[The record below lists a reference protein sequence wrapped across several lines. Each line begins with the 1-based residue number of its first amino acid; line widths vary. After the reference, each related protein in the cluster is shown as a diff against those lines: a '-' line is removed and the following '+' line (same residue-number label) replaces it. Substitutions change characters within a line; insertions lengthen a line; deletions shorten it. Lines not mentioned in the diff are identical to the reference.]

1 MYPVVLALHRR
12 RHDLQAHIVVDGGGG
27 HKALLHPC
35 RCGYEAEILL
45 QQHDDLIHIQAQI
58 RNGVPIRQVIVGD
71 ELVPPPQLMSH
82 KILVVLHKNA
92 P

>member
-1 MYPVVLALHRR
+1 MLLGPRR
-12 RHDLQAHIVVDGGGG
+12 RGD
-27 HKALLHPC
+27 
-35 RCGYEAEILL
+35 EAEILL

-82 KILVVLHKNA
+82 KTFVVLHKDASLSVNVIHYITRCRS
-92 P
+92 